1 MITIT
6 QQLPDSPAA
15 IELITELEEHL
26 ATRYATEHRHGYSAA
41 RLAEENIPFFIIRDG
56 AEPAGC
62 SGLLLVGNEY
72 AEVKRMYI
80 RPAFRRRGLARR
92 LLDHLADFARQHGIT
107 RMRLE
112 TGIHQREAIALYEQY
127 GFGRIPA
134 FGHYPDNDISLCYEK
149 RID

>member
-1 MITIT
+1 MAHR
-6 QQLPDSPAA
+6 LSFFESFACFFAGFFVEMDKPS
-15 IELITELEEHL
+15 TE
-26 ATRYATEHRHGYSAA
+26 
-41 RLAEENIPFFIIRDG
+41 PFD
-56 AEPAGC
+56 
-62 SGLLLVGNEY
+62 
-72 AEVKRMYI
+72 
-80 RPAFRRRGLARR
+80 
-92 LLDHLADFARQHGIT
+92 DT

>member
-1 MITIT
+1 
-6 QQLPDSPAA
+6 
-15 IELITELEEHL
+15 
-26 ATRYATEHRHGYSAA
+26 
-41 RLAEENIPFFIIRDG
+41 
-56 AEPAGC
+56 
-62 SGLLLVGNEY
+62 
-72 AEVKRMYI
+72 MYI